1 MIKTVWRVFF
11 RLFFIKISILL
22 SDFERHIKILKKY
35 RIVLFERIC
44 YIIYRELILYSHDE
58 MSDGSDSSVK

>member
-11 RLFFIKISILL
+11 RLFFIKISNL
-22 SDFERHIKILKKY
+22 KY